1 MCIFSQF
8 GAIQAV
14 WKTHLGAVN
23 KAGSRQRIKSIVWP
37 VAVSK
42 NLPDGCKF
50 SRQHCCG
57 QIHFRPQFSLSLF
70 SHTKLSL
77 SLFFDSTHN
86 IYFLFSATCLQWHF
100 ALRKYVCVCVGW
112 RSTSCTEDHP
122 LEWRKKCNESAAK
135 MQQRC
140 KKYSENKSS
149 RGNGQKC
156 AKD

>member
-1 MCIFSQF
+1 MTLYFMCVFNQF

-70 SHTKLSL
+70 SHTKFSL
-77 SLFFDSTHN
+77 SLLFNSTHN

-100 ALRKYVCVCVGW
+100 ALRKYVCVCW
-112 RSTSCTEDHP
+112 MKEHQLHRRSSPRMAEKVQ
-122 LEWRKKCNESAAK
+122 RKCGKNATK
-135 MQQRC
+135 V
-140 KKYSENKSS
+140 
-149 RGNGQKC
+149 QKIFW
-156 AKD
+156 K